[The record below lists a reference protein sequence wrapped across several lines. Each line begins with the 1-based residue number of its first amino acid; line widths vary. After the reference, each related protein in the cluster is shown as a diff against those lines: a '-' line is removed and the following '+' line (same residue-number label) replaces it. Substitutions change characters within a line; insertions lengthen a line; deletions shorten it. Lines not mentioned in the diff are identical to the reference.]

1 MDPRKRL
8 GGRSEKLAASFLRR
22 KGYRLVAHNYVCPAG
37 EADLIVVDGD
47 TIVFVEVRTRQEGEV
62 APEATI
68 VQSKKDAL
76 STVARTFLHDTNA
89 WALPCRVD
97 VVAITLKGDGEADIK
112 HYIDAFNLQTGGR
125 RRGATL

>member
-68 VQSKKDAL
+68 VQ
-76 STVARTFLHDTNA
+76 
-89 WALPCRVD
+89 
-97 VVAITLKGDGEADIK
+97 
-112 HYIDAFNLQTGGR
+112 
-125 RRGATL
+125 